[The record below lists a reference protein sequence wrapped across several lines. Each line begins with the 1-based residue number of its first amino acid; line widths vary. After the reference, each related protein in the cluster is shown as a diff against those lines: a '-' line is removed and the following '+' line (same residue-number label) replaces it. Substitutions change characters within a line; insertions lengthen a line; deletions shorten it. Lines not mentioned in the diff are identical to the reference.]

1 MFHSRAILALTLIS
15 LSWTSV
21 TARAATLNTT
31 MSVGATYDLAGNTQ
45 SSSSFIND
53 GTPHIYRV
61 DIFGQVS
68 GLATNESFGA
78 ELYNL
83 TLSGSS
89 LSRNTVSAPGAD
101 LQTPKPN
108 YVANN
113 PALVNIADG
122 ATFAPIPN
130 YYSGGQNADLGTP
143 TTDLQGILAA
153 IDNTNIGNTVNA
165 TTHAP
170 VTDPRQSIGVGAPF
184 WLGSVYLQWL
194 GNANAALL
202 LQHDEFSA
210 VNSQTHQLGTVTSL
224 PDVALNFV
232 PVPEPAGICLF
243 LIGAAMIGLKRRTR
257 SSSRADRV
265 S

>member
-1 MFHSRAILALTLIS
+1 MFHSRTILALTLIS
-15 LSWTSV
+15 LAWTSI

-53 GTPHIYRV
+53 GTPHIYRI

-122 ATFAPIPN
+122 ATLRRF
-130 YYSGGQNADLGTP
+130 
-143 TTDLQGILAA
+143 
-153 IDNTNIGNTVNA
+153 
-165 TTHAP
+165 P
-170 VTDPRQSIGVGAPF
+170 VTSP
-184 WLGSVYLQWL
+184 
-194 GNANAALL
+194 AAKTPILVRPLL
-202 LQHDEFSA
+202 TCKQYWRAS
-210 VNSQTHQLGTVTSL
+210 TS
-224 PDVALNFV
+224 PTW
-232 PVPEPAGICLF
+232 E
-243 LIGAAMIGLKRRTR
+243 TR
-257 SSSRADRV
+257 
-265 S
+265 

>member
-1 MFHSRAILALTLIS
+1 MIHLRTILALTIFA
-15 LSWTSV
+15 LSWPSI
-21 TARAATLNTT
+21 TAKGATLSTT

-45 SSSSFIND
+45 SSNSFIND
-53 GTPHIYRV
+53 GASHIYRV

-68 GLATNESFGA
+68 GLATNESFGG

-122 ATFAPIPN
+122 TTFAPIPN
-130 YYSGGQNADLGTP
+130 YYFGGQNADLGSS
-143 TTDLQGILAA
+143 TTDLQGILAS
-153 IDNTNIGNTVNA
+153 IDITNVGNAVNA

-184 WLGSVYLQWL
+184 WLGSVYLKWL
-194 GNANAALL
+194 GNANATLL
-202 LQHDEFSA
+202 LQNDQFTA
-210 VNSQTHQLGTVTSL
+210 VNSQTHQLGTVTNL
-224 PDVALNFV
+224 PDVAFNFV

-243 LIGAAMIGLKRRTR
+243 LIGAVMVGLKRRDR
-257 SSSRADRV
+257 SLARANRAP
-265 S
+265 

>member
-1 MFHSRAILALTLIS
+1 MFHSRTILALTLIS
-15 LSWTSV
+15 LAWTSIN
-21 TARAATLNTT
+21 ARAATLNTT

-53 GTPHIYRV
+53 GAPHIYRV

-122 ATFAPIPN
+122 ADFC
-130 YYSGGQNADLGTP
+130 
-143 TTDLQGILAA
+143 
-153 IDNTNIGNTVNA
+153 
-165 TTHAP
+165 
-170 VTDPRQSIGVGAPF
+170 
-184 WLGSVYLQWL
+184 
-194 GNANAALL
+194 ANSELL
-202 LQHDEFSA
+202 FGRS
-210 VNSQTHQLGTVTSL
+210 
-224 PDVALNFV
+224 
-232 PVPEPAGICLF
+232 
-243 LIGAAMIGLKRRTR
+243 KR
-257 SSSRADRV
+257 
-265 S
+265 

>member
-1 MFHSRAILALTLIS
+1 MFHSRAIVALTLIS

-21 TARAATLNTT
+21 TARAATLSTT

-45 SSSSFIND
+45 SSSSLIND

-122 ATFAPIPN
+122 TT
-130 YYSGGQNADLGTP
+130 SCADSQLLFRRP
-143 TTDLQGILAA
+143 KRRPRFVDDRPAR
-153 IDNTNIGNTVNA
+153 NIGEHRHHERRQHRERN
-165 TTHAP
+165 H
-170 VTDPRQSIGVGAPF
+170 PRA
-184 WLGSVYLQWL
+184 
-194 GNANAALL
+194 GN
-202 LQHDEFSA
+202 
-210 VNSQTHQLGTVTSL
+210 
-224 PDVALNFV
+224 
-232 PVPEPAGICLF
+232 
-243 LIGAAMIGLKRRTR
+243 
-257 SSSRADRV
+257 
-265 S
+265 